1 MEDPERRVDTKLIS
15 TCEAPD
21 STKTGR
27 KAH

>member
-1 MEDPERRVDTKLIS
+1 MEDPERWVDIKLIS
-15 TCEAPD
+15 TWEAPD